1 MTFGVSNWFSIGGQP
16 AKCDGSAEGD
26 VQGHESDKGKRDASG
41 KKRKRDVSPE
51 QHDVSPE
58 KRDVSP
64 EQRDVSPKQPKKT
77 RKTR

>member
-1 MTFGVSNWFSIGGQP
+1 MTFGVSNWFRIGGQP
-16 AKCDGSAEGD
+16 AKCDGD

-51 QHDVSPE
+51 QRDVSPKKHDVSPE
-58 KRDVSP
+58 
-64 EQRDVSPKQPKKT
+64 QPKKT